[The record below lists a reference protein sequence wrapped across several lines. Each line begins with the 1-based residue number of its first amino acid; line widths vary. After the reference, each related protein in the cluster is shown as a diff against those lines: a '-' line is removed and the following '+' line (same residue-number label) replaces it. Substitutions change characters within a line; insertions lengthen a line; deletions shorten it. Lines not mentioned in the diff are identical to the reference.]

1 MTLGVVT
8 GMRAEAAL
16 VRRHTRLVVSTGG
29 RLLVADTKAGELLE
43 RGATALVSF
52 GIAGGLAPDLA
63 PGTLVIGSAV
73 VVRLGTVATDA
84 AWSARLAAALPEA
97 RTGLVLGGDR
107 ILGDARQKAAL
118 FARTGALAVD
128 LESGGVAR
136 AATAAGV
143 PFVVLRAIADPAA
156 RDLPPAAL
164 IGLNAEG
171 GIALGAVLASL
182 WRDRAQLPR
191 LLQVA
196 RDARVARAALLR
208 GVRHLGAGLGMA

>member
-73 VVRLGTVATDA
+73 VVRHGTVATDA

-107 ILGDARQKAAL
+107 ILGDARRKAAL

-136 AATAAGV
+136 AATTAGV

-156 RDLPPAAL
+156 RDVPPAAL